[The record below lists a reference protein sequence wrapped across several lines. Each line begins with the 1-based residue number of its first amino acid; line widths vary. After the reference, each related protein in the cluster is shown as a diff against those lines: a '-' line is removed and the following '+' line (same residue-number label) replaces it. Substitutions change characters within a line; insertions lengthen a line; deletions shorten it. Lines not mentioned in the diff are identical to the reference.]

1 MSLFYVM
8 ATMVECAVNL
18 AIKRLSDRHFRHQ
31 QQEMTNFKQ
40 VEFKARDNGKYKR
53 SGNDNL
59 EMAPNHISRIMARNQ
74 ISANATLSSHRNTA
88 EDKNI
93 GNLDNHRIDE
103 QFTWMH
109 FIPSPNAIDM
119 MALIL
124 FPTSYIAF
132 AVFYYKLIL

>member
-1 MSLFYVM
+1 
-8 ATMVECAVNL
+8 MVECAVVL

-40 VEFKARDNGKYKR
+40 VEFKARKNGEYKR
-53 SGNDNL
+53 NGNDNL

-74 ISANATLSSHRNTA
+74 ISANATLSSHLTEA
-88 EDKNI
+88 EDKTI
-93 GNLDNHRIDE
+93 TIWDLDNPRIDE

-109 FIPSPNAIDM
+109 FIPSPNTIDM

-132 AVFYYKLIL
+132 AVFYFKLIL

>member
-1 MSLFYVM
+1 
-8 ATMVECAVNL
+8 MVECAVVL
-18 AIKRLSDRHFRHQ
+18 AINRLSDRHFRHQ

-40 VEFKARDNGKYKR
+40 LEFKSRDDGKYKR
-53 SGNDNL
+53 NGNDNL

-74 ISANATLSSHRNTA
+74 ISANSTLSSHRTTA
-88 EDKNI
+88 GDKTSCI

-109 FIPSPNAIDM
+109 FIPSPNTIDM

-124 FPTSYIAF
+124 FPTFYIAF
-132 AVFYYKLIL
+132 TVFYFKLIL

>member
-1 MSLFYVM
+1 
-8 ATMVECAVNL
+8 MVECAVVL

-40 VEFKARDNGKYKR
+40 VEIKAKYNGKYKR
-53 SGNDNL
+53 NGNDNL

-74 ISANATLSSHRNTA
+74 ISANATLSSHHTEA
-88 EDKNI
+88 EDKTSTI

-109 FIPSPNAIDM
+109 FIPSPNTIDM

-124 FPTSYIAF
+124 FPAFYIAF
-132 AVFYYKLIL
+132 TVFYFKIML

>member
-1 MSLFYVM
+1 
-8 ATMVECAVNL
+8 MVECAVVL

-40 VEFKARDNGKYKR
+40 VEIKAKYNGKYKR
-53 SGNDNL
+53 NGNDNL

-74 ISANATLSSHRNTA
+74 ISANATLSSHHTKA
-88 EDKNI
+88 EDKTSTI

-132 AVFYYKLIL
+132 AVFYFKLIL

>member
-1 MSLFYVM
+1 
-8 ATMVECAVNL
+8 MVECAVVL
-18 AIKRLSDRHFRHQ
+18 AINRLSDRHFRHQ

-40 VEFKARDNGKYKR
+40 VESKARKNEEYKR
-53 SGNDNL
+53 NGNDNF

-74 ISANATLSSHRNTA
+74 ISANATLSSHHTKA
-88 EDKNI
+88 EDKTSTI

-109 FIPSPNAIDM
+109 LLPSPNTLDM

-124 FPTSYIAF
+124 FPISYIAF
-132 AVFYYKLIL
+132 TVLYFKLIL

>member
-1 MSLFYVM
+1 
-8 ATMVECAVNL
+8 MVECAVVL

-40 VEFKARDNGKYKR
+40 VEFEAKENREYKR
-53 SGNDNL
+53 NGNDNL

-74 ISANATLSSHRNTA
+74 ISANPTLSLHRTEA
-88 EDKNI
+88 EDKTI

-109 FIPSPNAIDM
+109 FIPSPNTIDM

-132 AVFYYKLIL
+132 AVFYFKLIL